1 MDLGDEQAPEGI
13 GEGLV
18 RGLLALLW
26 PPRGLPPVPCRRVGH
41 GGARCPRGCVL
52 LTLLLVLLLVGASV
66 TPRGQQP
73 GQEASPRARHSGA
86 PERPFH
92 LLAA

>member
-13 GEGLV
+13 REGL
-18 RGLLALLW
+18 LFSFAAATW
-26 PPRGLPPVPCRRVGH
+26 GLPPVPCRRVGH
-41 GGARCPRGCVL
+41 GGAHCPRGCVL
-52 LTLLLVLLLVGASV
+52 LTPLLVLLLVGASV

-73 GQEASPRARHSGA
+73 GQEASPGARHIGA